1 MTYSNTLKPYF
12 HTIRHRNVKN
22 RKTIITRCQSGPN
35 YAYSDQTFEDVN
47 TMLVK
52 YFTFR
57 SVQYTIGQVY
67 ETDPSLM
74 KLEFN
79 WLIDFANENK
89 PSSGDPFIE
98 ALYDAGKP
106 ELANRIM
113 TNRDGLMRQWIHE
126 ITSTGGLDAGIAM
139 TKHNMDLSIKQLDK
153 SLNLAIEPS
162 KSLDEV

>member
-1 MTYSNTLKPYF
+1 MIKAHVLTNRNLLLSPRVKLSKRNKIIRNT
-12 HTIRHRNVKN
+12 
-22 RKTIITRCQSGPN
+22 SDSD
-35 YAYSDQTFEDVN
+35 YSDQTFEDVN
-47 TMLVK
+47 SMLVK

-57 SVQYTIGQVY
+57 SVQYTMGQVY
-67 ETDPSLM
+67 ALDTSLM

-79 WLIDFANENK
+79 WLCDFANNNK
-89 PSSGDPFIE
+89 PSSGDAFIE
-98 ALYDAGKP
+98 ALYDEGKT

-113 TNRDGLMRQWIHE
+113 ANRDGLMRQWIHE

-162 KSLDEV
+162 KSMDEV

>member
-1 MTYSNTLKPYF
+1 MVYRSLNSFTGSVLINNAG
-12 HTIRHRNVKN
+12 R
-22 RKTIITRCQSGPN
+22 RKRIITRSESQPN
-35 YAYSDQTFEDVN
+35 YAYSDQTFDDVN

-57 SVQYTIGQVY
+57 SLQYTINQVY

-74 KLEFN
+74 KQEFN
-79 WLIDFANENK
+79 WLIDFSNQNK

-98 ALYDAGKP
+98 ALYEAGKP

-113 TNRDGLMRQWIHE
+113 SNRDGLMRQWIHE

-153 SLNLAIEPS
+153 SLNLSIDPS
-162 KSLDEV
+162 KSVDEV